1 MEIRNRFKNFGG
13 NYIPDIIEYLRE
25 YINQYPD
32 VTISV
37 GCDSIQRR
45 RKTIYAITIMLYRN
59 SIKSGAHVV
68 FFRESVTKV
77 KDNEDRL
84 DKEALYCYEVGQ
96 YLHDN
101 LKEFYERKDLTDFE
115 RRRYKYHLLKCM
127 GEYSHVSPLNE
138 HGVIKNLSLTDEDTA
153 ISTMLVDLHLDY
165 NPQEG
170 IIDEKKKT
178 YKNKSYA
185 SYKEHAGWIRSAG
198 YRVWVK
204 PLGYASTSAADLLL
218 ES

>member
-1 MEIRNRFKNFGG
+1 MEIRSRFKKFGG
-13 NYIPDIIEYLRE
+13 DYIPDIIEYLRE

-68 FFRESVTKV
+68 FFRESVAKV
-77 KDNEDRL
+77 KDNKDRL

-138 HGVIKNLSLTDEDTA
+138 HGVIKNLSLTDEDTRTLNFIDFKELKEDFNIKLICKFLIFYQNA
-153 ISTMLVDLHLDY
+153 NNLKALSQDLNSL
-165 NPQEG
+165 N
-170 IIDEKKKT
+170 
-178 YKNKSYA
+178 N
-185 SYKEHAGWIRSAG
+185 
-198 YRVWVK
+198 
-204 PLGYASTSAADLLL
+204 
-218 ES
+218 